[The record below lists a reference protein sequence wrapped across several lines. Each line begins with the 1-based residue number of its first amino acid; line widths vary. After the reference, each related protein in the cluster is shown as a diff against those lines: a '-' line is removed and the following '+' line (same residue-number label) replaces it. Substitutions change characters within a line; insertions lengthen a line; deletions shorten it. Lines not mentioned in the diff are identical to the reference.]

1 MTENEEVPD
10 ADLRLND
17 PPPPAEERPRAE
29 DSDESAGP
37 DASAGTVNEPRD
49 EGEPESKPIKPFEK
63 RLSQLYARTKSAEAT
78 AQQLREEKARL
89 EGQLE
94 ATRTAPP
101 VVEPKAEPRLSWT
114 QLQAGIQDGKITEVQ
129 ARDYDRET
137 IKQELRVELNQ
148 RLDQELT
155 VKTRATTVQSQLD
168 DYKTTVPE
176 ILTPGTPER
185 VKLQAEFDY
194 LVRMG
199 YDAKDPRTDLIA
211 LRTTFGDVKVA
222 KDRREAKTGI
232 QERETMQDIPASG
245 KPKQDEKDPL
255 KNITSEQKKYY
266 QRMIDRGQYK
276 GWKEVREELSF
287 VPPR

>member
-1 MTENEEVPD
+1 MPDDEVPD
-10 ADLRLND
+10 ADLRLDD
-17 PPPPAEERPRAE
+17 PAPQAQESPSADVPDT
-29 DSDESAGP
+29 DSGP
-37 DASAGTVNEPRD
+37 DASVGEVDEQRD
-49 EGEPESKPIKPFEK
+49 ESPHEPAPLEPGGK
-63 RLSQLYARTKSAEAT
+63 RFKQVYARAKTAEAQL
-78 AQQLREEKARL
+78 QQEREARARL

-101 VVEPKAEPRLSWT
+101 VGEPKAEPRLTWT

-155 VKTRATTVQSQLD
+155 VKTRTNTVQSQLD
-168 DYKTTVPE
+168 DYKATVPE

-222 KDRREAKTGI
+222 KERREAKTGI
-232 QERETMQDIPASG
+232 KERETMQDIANSG
-245 KPKQDEKDPL
+245 KPKSDAKDPL
-255 KNITSEQKKYY
+255 KTITGEQRKYY
-266 QRMIDRGQYK
+266 QRMIDKGQYK
-276 GWKEVREELSF
+276 GWAEVREELAF